1 MAEQRVGF
9 RGYQNVGG
17 GFRPQQALDPT
28 QAILTA
34 GQRTMSMAQAATQQK
49 IEQENQIM
57 KATFDNNRAALER
70 FREGAGSLVESYR
83 SAGEFNLRNLPQ
95 QQIQTQP
102 DLESLVQFSGTLA
115 KFVQDYAKKKN
126 EEDYQLGLAEVITG
140 KVKPDPVKAE
150 GFRQQAGIL
159 KQAAEV
165 DGQIADQLTAS
176 GNVEVAQE
184 FRNQSRA
191 ISGWR
196 AYGQAVGHAKTAAA
210 KSQAFFSGFMNRTDA
225 IIPLPDG
232 RFISP
237 SEAASQPEV
246 EATFAVAYQDFI
258 QSTGIGKINPVIL
271 SEHLAPTLMAVQ
283 GNLAIAQL
291 EQADRK
297 RKETALSD
305 ISGQVRKEFSNPQFT
320 ALDFAEA
327 FQRLTTDFQINAGLS
342 RGRASDQVIELALG
356 AISSLPTEQAEQM
369 LLELAKV
376 PKIADDPN
384 SISLGS
390 AYSDQFQETIDAIG
404 NRAETQAQRQERALD
419 RQAEQALATLEK
431 ARQDANMPAGQ
442 LKALKDETARTLGLL
457 AESGSTLALQKRGE
471 LLAEPENVDYTL
483 YRQYRQGIASGM
495 RPSQQQIEQDFRNGK
510 LTVQM
515 REELMR
521 YSDGENRTAFMK
533 QFGSSFKEAVTAKLR
548 EAGAISLNPFGQP
561 LKHTQHVN
569 QVINDLGDI
578 AYKFFDSQQRAG
590 QPIDDND
597 INQLI
602 ETQLPRVIGRY
613 FSQDPKTKEWKVRPI
628 SQNPAVSPDK
638 VQSMLRGYVPD
649 AGGFDPRTIRLR
661 NLNSGNAVLM
671 PKAEVED
678 NIKRFQSG
686 QAPTQRAAT
695 LANSNGGLVRLL
707 THQAQHYGLDSGPIS
722 TSPQAQRLAEFQ
734 SVAPRAA
741 QRLVSGTDYLG
752 QMLQLQRIAEAQARQ
767 ARIQEMG
774 KGIGPTGPI
783 PKGATVGVT
792 DLLRLGLKNGLAPEK
807 AILMAAVGMAESS
820 GRTDVVNDNPQ
831 TGDNSYGLWQI
842 NMIGTLGPSRL
853 AKYGLRSFDDLKD
866 PETNARVMAN
876 ILGSSGITAWGA
888 YKDKRYLQYM
898 SEARRAYAQLK
909 QAGGL

>member
-9 RGYQNVGG
+9 RGFQNVRS
-17 GFRPQQALDPT
+17 GFQPQQAFDPS
-28 QAILTA
+28 QAILSA
-34 GQRTMSMAQAATQQK
+34 GQRTMSMAQAATQQR
-49 IEQENQIM
+49 IQQERDVM
-57 KATFDNNRAALER
+57 EATFENNRAALER
-70 FREGAGSLVESYR
+70 FRESASSLGETYR
-83 SAGEFNLRNLPQ
+83 SAAEFNLRN
-95 QQIQTQP
+95 QP
-102 DLESLVQFSGTLA
+102 ANNLESLVEFSGTLA
-115 KFVQDYAKKKN
+115 KYVQDFVKKKN
-126 EEDYQLGLAEVITG
+126 EDDYQLGLADVLTG

-150 GFRQQAGIL
+150 EYRQQTGIL
-159 KQAAEV
+159 KQAAEI
-165 DGQIADQLTAS
+165 DGQIADQLVTS

-196 AYGQAVGHAKTAAA
+196 AYGQAVGHAKSAAA
-210 KSQAFFSGFMNRTDA
+210 KSQAFFAGFMNRTDA

-237 SEAASQPEV
+237 SEAATKPEV
-246 EATFAVAYQDFI
+246 DAVLAVAQQDFI
-258 QSTGIGKINPVIL
+258 KSVGIGNINPMVL
-271 SEHLAPTLMAVQ
+271 AEHLAPTLMAVQ
-283 GNLAIAQL
+283 GNIAIQQIEEA
-291 EQADRK
+291 ERK

-305 ISGQVRKEFSNPQFT
+305 ISGQLRKEFSNPQFT

-327 FQRLTTDFQINAGLS
+327 FQRLTTDFQISAGLS
-342 RGRASDQVIELALG
+342 RGKASDRVVELALSTI
-356 AISSLPTEQAEQM
+356 ASLPTEQAEQM

-390 AYSDQFQETIDAIG
+390 AYSDQFQETVDAIG
-404 NRAETQAQRQERALD
+404 NRAEAAAQRLDRARD
-419 RQAEQALATLEK
+419 RQAEQAVSVLEK
-431 ARQDANMPAGQ
+431 ARQDANTSPAQ
-442 LKALKDETARTLGLL
+442 LKALKEETIRTLGLL
-457 AESGSTLALQKRGE
+457 ADNGSTFALERRGE

-483 YRQYRQGIASGM
+483 YRQYRQGIAQGL

-510 LTVQM
+510 LTVNM

-569 QVINDLGDI
+569 QVINDLGEI
-578 AYKFFDSQQRAG
+578 AYKFYDSQQRAG
-590 QPIDDND
+590 NPVEDND

-613 FSQDPKTKEWKVRPI
+613 FSQDPKTKEWKTRPI
-628 SQNPAVSPDK
+628 SQNPALAPDK
-638 VQSMLRGYVPD
+638 IKSTLRGYVPD

-661 NLNSGNAVLM
+661 NLNSGNAVLLN
-671 PKAEVED
+671 KAEIED

-686 QAPTQRAAT
+686 QAPTQRAAM
-695 LANSNGGLVRLL
+695 LANTNGGLVRLL
-707 THQAQHYGLDSGPIS
+707 SHQAQHHGIDPSPIIN
-722 TSPQAQRLAEFQ
+722 SPQAQRLAEFQ
-734 SVAPRAA
+734 SVAPRAT
-741 QRLVSGTDYLG
+741 QRLVSGTDYLS
-752 QMLQLQRIAEAQARQ
+752 QMLQLRRIAEAQARK
-767 ARIQEMG
+767 ARIDEIG
-774 KGIGPTGPI
+774 KGIAPAGPI
-783 PKGATVGVT
+783 SKGATVGVT
-792 DLLRLGLKNGLAPEK
+792 DMLRLALKQGLAPEK

-820 GRTDVVNDNPQ
+820 GRTDVVNNNPA
-831 TGDNSYGLWQI
+831 TGDNSFGLWQI
-842 NMIGTLGPSRL
+842 NMIGSLGPSRM

-866 PETNARVMAN
+866 PETNARVMSD
-876 ILGSSGITAWGA
+876 ILGSSGINAWGA

>member
-9 RGYQNVGG
+9 RGFQNVRS
-17 GFRPQQALDPT
+17 GFQPQQAFDPS
-28 QAILTA
+28 QAILSA
-34 GQRTMSMAQAATQQK
+34 GQRTMSMAQTATQQR
-49 IEQENQIM
+49 IQQERDVM
-57 KATFDNNRAALER
+57 EATFENNRAALER
-70 FREGAGSLVESYR
+70 FRESASSLGETYR
-83 SAGEFNLRNLPQ
+83 SAAEFNLRN
-95 QQIQTQP
+95 QP
-102 DLESLVQFSGTLA
+102 ANNLEQLVEFSGTLA
-115 KFVQDYAKKKN
+115 KYVQDFVKKKN
-126 EEDYQLGLAEVITG
+126 EDDYQLGLADVLTG

-150 GFRQQAGIL
+150 EYRQQTGIL
-159 KQAAEV
+159 KQAAEI
-165 DGQIADQLTAS
+165 DGQIADQLVTS

-210 KSQAFFSGFMNRTDA
+210 KSQAFFAGFMNRTDA

-237 SEAASQPEV
+237 SEAATKPEV
-246 EATFAVAYQDFI
+246 DAVLAVAQQDFI
-258 QSTGIGKINPVIL
+258 KSVGIGNINPMVL
-271 SEHLAPTLMAVQ
+271 AEHLSPTLMAVQ
-283 GNLAIAQL
+283 GNIAIQQIEEA
-291 EQADRK
+291 ERK

-305 ISGQVRKEFSNPQFT
+305 ISGQLRKEFSNPQFT

-327 FQRLTTDFQINAGLS
+327 FQRLTTDFQISAGLS
-342 RGRASDQVIELALG
+342 RGKASDRVVELALG
-356 AISSLPTEQAEQM
+356 TIASLPTEQAEQM

-390 AYSDQFQETIDAIG
+390 AYSDQFQETVDAIG
-404 NRAETQAQRQERALD
+404 DRAEAAAQRLERSQD
-419 RQAEQALATLEK
+419 RQAEQAVSVLEK
-431 ARQDANMPAGQ
+431 ARQDANTTPAQ
-442 LKALKDETARTLGLL
+442 LKALKDETVRTLGLL
-457 AESGSTLALQKRGE
+457 ADNGSTFALERRGE

-483 YRQYRQGIASGM
+483 YRQYRQGIAQGQ
-495 RPSQQQIEQDFRNGK
+495 RPSQQQIEQDFRSGK
-510 LTVQM
+510 LTVNM

-521 YSDGENRTAFMK
+521 YSDGENRTGFMK

-569 QVINDLGDI
+569 QVINDLGEI
-578 AYKFFDSQQRAG
+578 AYKFYDSQQRAG
-590 QPIDDND
+590 KPVEDND

-613 FSQDPKTKEWKVRPI
+613 FSQDPKTKEWKTRPI
-628 SQNPAVSPDK
+628 SQNPALAPDRI
-638 VQSMLRGYVPD
+638 QSTLRGYVPD

-661 NLNSGNAVLM
+661 NLNSGNAVLLN
-671 PKAEVED
+671 KAEIED

-686 QAPTQRAAT
+686 QAPTQRAAM
-695 LANSNGGLVRLL
+695 LANTNGGLVRLL
-707 THQAQHYGLDSGPIS
+707 SHQAQHHGIDPSPIIN
-722 TSPQAQRLAEFQ
+722 SPQAQRLTEFQ
-734 SVAPRAA
+734 SVAPRAT
-741 QRLVSGTDYLG
+741 QRLVSGTDYLS
-752 QMLQLQRIAEAQARQ
+752 QMLQLRRIAEAQTRK
-767 ARIQEMG
+767 ARIDEIG
-774 KGIGPTGPI
+774 KGIAPAGPI

-792 DLLRLGLKNGLAPEK
+792 DMLRLALNQGLAPEK
-807 AILMAAVGMAESS
+807 AILMAAVGMAEST
-820 GRTDVVNDNPQ
+820 GRTDVVNNNPA
-831 TGDNSYGLWQI
+831 TGDNSFGLWQI
-842 NMIGTLGPSRL
+842 NMIGSLGPSRM

-866 PETNARVMAN
+866 PETNARVMSD
-876 ILGSSGITAWGA
+876 ILGSSGINAWGA